1 MAARSVRFTAVLIV
15 FVLILLGSHGVPQ
28 ADGALLTSFQSAFQ
42 PTTPAP
48 GWAYLWN
55 NAGPIGNPANYTPL
69 LPTEAGRYRSD
80 GTENSPSPP
89 PAGFLAFQRFDALT
103 AGGHPGF
110 GE

>member
-1 MAARSVRFTAVLIV
+1 MAARSVRITPVLL
-15 FVLILLGSHGVPQ
+15 LILLGPRGMPQ

-69 LPTEAGRYRSD
+69 LPTAGGLYTSD
-80 GTENSPSPP
+80 GTDNFPKQPP
-89 PAGFLAFQRFDALT
+89 GSFVYFGLVSNPLV
-103 AGGHPGF
+103 PG
-110 GE
+110 